1 MTEEMYLIEETKYHS
16 DGDYDSYTDK
26 KILVDEGVF
35 ANEHEARA
43 RCVTLTMA
51 KFDALTEDFNTK
63 YAQIGYDEPEI
74 EINGRGD
81 GGEGIYK
88 VEWDLDTYSWRVV
101 SIRVN

>member
-1 MTEEMYLIEETKYHS
+1 MGEMYLIEATKYHS
-16 DGDYDSYTDK
+16 EGDYDSYTDE
-26 KILVDEGVF
+26 KILVDEGAF

-43 RCVTLTMA
+43 RCVTLARA

-81 GGEGIYK
+81 GGEGTYK